1 MARKFAEMS
10 RYAILPVLLIAL
22 VGLSL
27 TMRGTPFAKA
37 FPYYHTFALYF
48 AMIVLER
55 IYVWKTQVSQ
65 RHMLWRDL
73 ISTAVETFIAGA
85 IMAAIVLPVLRW
97 FPNTFL
103 G

>member
-1 MARKFAEMS
+1 MLAKRFAEAS

-27 TMRGTPFAKA
+27 LFRGSPFAKS

-48 AMIVLER
+48 LMIVLER
-55 IYVWKTQVSQ
+55 VFTWRRQVSQ
-65 RHMLWRDL
+65 RHMIWRDL

-85 IMAAIVLPVLRW
+85 ILGAIVLPVLHY
-97 FPNTFL
+97 FPNTF
-103 G
+103 